1 MNIEIAN
8 RLQKLRKEN
17 GYSQEELA
25 DKLGISRQAV
35 SKWERAESSPD
46 TDNLIILARLYNM
59 SLDELLYDSE
69 SDEEIRTRTMDKE
82 ANNASSEE
90 IKEESSNTNYTSKE
104 GIVVTDDEGQTFKIE
119 NGHIKFTKADGT
131 PVERTKSQIALTIID
146 AVIFALTLTGYF
158 VWSFC
163 FDAWEISWVLWPLM
177 PAVMSIFEAIIKKR
191 LTKFVYPLLIVAVYC
206 FIGMKFNLWHP
217 FWFLFITIPPYY
229 IIADMIDKY
238 VFKTKPL
245 NDDEDDD

>member
-59 SLDELLYDSE
+59 SLDELLYDNE
-69 SDEEIRTRTMDKE
+69 SDEEIRERVIDKE
-82 ANNASSEE
+82 EANKENNNEERKEDASS
-90 IKEESSNTNYTSKE
+90 ISL
-104 GIVVTDDEGQTFKIE
+104 TDDEGQTVKIE
-119 NGHIKFTKADGT
+119 NGHIKFVNPDGT
-131 PVERTKSQIALTIID
+131 EEKFNKKRTIALAIID
-146 AVIFALTLTGYF
+146 AVILCITLITYF
-158 VWSFC
+158 IWSFAAN
-163 FDAWEISWVLWPLM
+163 AWHVSWVLWVAM
-177 PAVMSIFEAIIKKR
+177 PGVMSIFEMILKKQM
-191 LTKFVYPLLIVAVYC
+191 TKLVVPCLIAAVYC
-206 FIGMKFNLWHP
+206 YLGMEFELWHP
-217 FWFLFITIPPYY
+217 LWALFIIIPVYY

-238 VFKTKPL
+238 VLKTKPV
-245 NDDEDDD
+245 DDDKDEDEKEDK

>member
-59 SLDELLYDSE
+59 SLDELLYDTE
-69 SDEEIRTRTMDKE
+69 SDEEIRERTKDV
-82 ANNASSEE
+82 EE
-90 IKEESSNTNYTSKE
+90 TKKDSIDTSKE
-104 GIVVTDDEGQTFKIE
+104 GIVITDDEGQQVKIE
-119 NGHIKFTKADGT
+119 NGHVKFVNKDGT
-131 PVERTKSQIALTIID
+131 PVKRTKAQIALTIID
-146 AVIFALTLTGYF
+146 AVIFAITLTAYF

-163 FDAWEISWVLWPLM
+163 FNAWHISWVLWPLM
-177 PAVMSIFEAIIKKR
+177 PAVMSIFEAVFKKQM
-191 LTKFVYPLLIVAVYC
+191 TKFVYPLLIVAVYC
-206 FIGMKFNLWHP
+206 FIGMQFGLWHP
-217 FWFLFITIPPYY
+217 FWFLFITIPPFY
-229 IIADMIDKY
+229 ILAYMLDKY
-238 VFKTKPL
+238 VFKTKPIEAKD
-245 NDDEDDD
+245 DDEDDD

>member
-59 SLDELLYDSE
+59 SLDELLYDTE
-69 SDEEIRTRTMDKE
+69 SDEEIRERTKDV
-82 ANNASSEE
+82 EE
-90 IKEESSNTNYTSKE
+90 EKNEEKTSKE
-104 GIVVTDDEGQTFKIE
+104 GIVITDDEGQKVKIE
-119 NGHIKFTKADGT
+119 DGHIRFLNKDGS
-131 PVERTKSQIALTIID
+131 PVKRTKNQIALTIID
-146 AVIFALTLTGYF
+146 AVIFAITLIAYF

-163 FDAWEISWVLWPLM
+163 FDAWKISWVLWPLM
-177 PAVMSIFEAIIKKR
+177 PAVMSLFEAIFKKR
-191 LTKFVYPLLIVAVYC
+191 LTKFVYPLLIVAIYC
-206 FIGMKFNLWHP
+206 FIGMQFDLWHP

-229 IIADMIDKY
+229 IIADMLDKF
-238 VFKTKPL
+238 VFKTKPI